1 MRSLYEDFLQDKK
14 SVQQIA
20 EATDYPVSSVNDFLD
35 RCLADE
41 VKYDLQVDL
50 EKSDRPYITEK
61 EWADNYSETFKRLTG
76 M

>member
-1 MRSLYEDFLQDKK
+1 
-14 SVQQIA
+14 
-20 EATDYPVSSVNDFLD
+20 VNDFLD

-61 EWADNYSETFKRLTG
+61 EWADNYSEAFKRLTG